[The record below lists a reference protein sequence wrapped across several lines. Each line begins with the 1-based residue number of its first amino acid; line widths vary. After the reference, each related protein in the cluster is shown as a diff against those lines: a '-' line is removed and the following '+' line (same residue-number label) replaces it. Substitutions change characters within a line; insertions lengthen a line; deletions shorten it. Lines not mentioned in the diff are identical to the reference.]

1 MFWGNCSQ
9 ESLSDKCYS
18 FLNQLSSFT
27 QEKEIRKL
35 LDSFSWHQWHRS
47 KREYTDLFDDA
58 NDVDDVNDA
67 PLGKLHTYRQDM
79 ALKLMPESLPFGI

>member
-1 MFWGNCSQ
+1 MLFFPKSIIFIHARKGN
-9 ESLSDKCYS
+9 KK
-18 FLNQLSSFT
+18 T
-27 QEKEIRKL
+27 IRF
-35 LDSFSWHQWHRS
+35 SSWHQWHRS